1 MQSFPGIVGIRLA
14 SDCQHH
20 TEFLDSR
27 GFQVELLEQESDGSQ
42 PDVVVT
48 DRALSRVLA
57 AQDHAARPG
66 VITIGVEEAS
76 DDIDV
81 KLRADVSSR
90 EVATAV
96 ELVLQI
102 VALRRQR
109 DAERVERERWTELAM
124 FDALTGLPNRRAW
137 EGSLA
142 RFCDNGQNFC
152 LALIDVDFFKTA
164 NERGQEMGDAVL
176 REIAVAMRA
185 RLRDGDIVARIGGDE
200 FAMLLV
206 DVEQDSAQIIVDRMR
221 GYIAM
226 HLRDAGLPSLTV
238 SAGYLIVDQDTPVR
252 TSDLLYRA
260 ASRSLAVAKRQQRN
274 CSVAYTA
281 AFEAEFL
288 ATPEDPV
295 QSSVSPENG
304 S

>member
-1 MQSFPGIVGIRLA
+1 M
-14 SDCQHH
+14 D
-20 TEFLDSR
+20 
-27 GFQVELLEQESDGSQ
+27 
-42 PDVVVT
+42 
-48 DRALSRVLA
+48 
-57 AQDHAARPG
+57 
-66 VITIGVEEAS
+66 
-76 DDIDV
+76 
-81 KLRADVSSR
+81 
-90 EVATAV
+90 
-96 ELVLQI
+96 
-102 VALRRQR
+102 
-109 DAERVERERWTELAM
+109 
-124 FDALTGLPNRRAW
+124 
-137 EGSLA
+137 
-142 RFCDNGQNFC
+142 QNFC